1 MNKDSFGPTRSLHV
15 IRDQEWSTA
24 GRRVPENHRF
34 GLTECDSRGKV
45 RFTHVWQVRAVST
58 ASSLARW
65 EGKSRFATGTGSRS
79 RVCVC
84 ACACVCVYVY
94 VCRNERRDLRH
105 RVPRGSNIGSVRRVV
120 TIGEQGRQ
128 NNRKPAG
135 RIDMCTRAA
144 LDRILTCSCSLCHS
158 LFLRLSFS
166 SVLKPPLG

>member
-1 MNKDSFGPTRSLHV
+1 MNKDSFDPTRSLHV

-34 GLTECDSRGKV
+34 DLTGCDSRGKV

-79 RVCVC
+79 RLCVCVC
-84 ACACVCVYVY
+84 VCMCMCVEMRDATYVIASPADRILDR
-94 VCRNERRDLRH
+94 CGALLRSANKAGKIT
-105 RVPRGSNIGSVRRVV
+105 GSRPVV
-120 TIGEQGRQ
+120 SI
-128 NNRKPAG
+128 
-135 RIDMCTRAA
+135 CTRAA